1 MIIYRPYEKNTIW
14 REKMKKKFL
23 TLAMAAVMAIGLISN
38 PDVEAKAGTLDDM
51 ITSATSAIKSKGF
64 ELTAEGVKVTFD
76 AEMTTNFAW
85 DSPQFAVYT
94 AEDDTAANVVTD
106 VANANCYFVGR
117 SDNFASD
124 SAGNRWGLDNLYIKN
139 ANTYVFFGEYT
150 KTENVT
156 LEMSYTMTARLV
168 GDVAFVEFSGDTFT
182 SYSMVKVDTTKK
194 NYVSVIANYC
204 DITNISY
211 EALSE
216 KAETTSLDGI
226 TSTGYGTAL
235 TDAVEITDVPT
246 YLSCTTTAGGT
257 ENYHGPCVFVYNGE
271 KQCAA
276 ICCDTRLNTIEGYSP
291 TLTASFGGDWALWND
306 RLAEGA
312 GTGVI
317 AWVDGTDVVVIFGT
331 NTFGSKVVI
340 PGINAED
347 GVSLKMSVD
356 NATLS
361 NIKVVKE
368 VEVVE
373 EPSTDAPTQAPS
385 TDDTQAPTTVPS
397 ANGKD
402 PEVVTTAPSGEKDTT
417 AAEKDTTAAVGEK
430 DTTAAGQK
438 DTTAAGEKDTTAEQ
452 QTTTVDS
459 TNIAVSDE
467 EAAKLEDSAKVEGD
481 KLDKD
486 VALKVS
492 KVEDKVVEAV
502 KEAAKEVL
510 KDKVYAA
517 VDLKLVKGTEVV
529 QANGDVKVTINV
541 PEKVKNAKV
550 VEVFRLD
557 ADKLVSLGKADV
569 KDGKIS
575 FTTNHFS
582 TYVFAD
588 VTPAAT
594 DSEPGGDTAPV
605 MMLLAIAAVAG
616 AAVVASKKKNVT
628 E

>member
-14 REKMKKKFL
+14 REKMKKKLLAVVMSVTMAAGVYVAMPAEEAKAESESTLENGLVAEYLFDGDFADELDEDSVAKTYGTDGATKLVANDSERGNVVSLAGGIITHTEVPNCGENKNL
-23 TLAMAAVMAIGLISN
+23 TWFKKTAPSGIELPDSIIEGNNYSDGITISMWLKSSTGNDAYASILDISDQNGDFSWGHIAMAAAPQFRYNGWALSGVSGNDWFEIGNDPAANKTSFVGDEGWELLTITIS
-38 PDVEAKAGTLDDM
+38 D
-51 ITSATSAIKSKGF
+51 SK
-64 ELTAEGVKVTFD
+64 VVVYFD
-76 AEMTTNFAW
+76 AE
-85 DSPQFAVYT
+85 AVIT
-94 AEDDTAANVVTD
+94 SDDANHTSRLMGFIANLAKSGRATFRMGVFQTPGDWNWSWNAYAGFMDDVRVWNRALTAAEVGELVD
-106 VANANCYFVGR
+106 VAA
-117 SDNFASD
+117 
-124 SAGNRWGLDNLYIKN
+124 
-139 ANTYVFFGEYT
+139 
-150 KTENVT
+150 
-156 LEMSYTMTARLV
+156 
-168 GDVAFVEFSGDTFT
+168 DT
-182 SYSMVKVDTTKK
+182 
-194 NYVSVIANYC
+194 SV
-204 DITNISY
+204 
-211 EALSE
+211 
-216 KAETTSLDGI
+216 
-226 TSTGYGTAL
+226 
-235 TDAVEITDVPT
+235 VP
-246 YLSCTTTAGGT
+246 
-257 ENYHGPCVFVYNGE
+257 
-271 KQCAA
+271 
-276 ICCDTRLNTIEGYSP
+276 
-291 TLTASFGGDWALWND
+291 
-306 RLAEGA
+306 
-312 GTGVI
+312 
-317 AWVDGTDVVVIFGT
+317 
-331 NTFGSKVVI
+331 
-340 PGINAED
+340 
-347 GVSLKMSVD
+347 
-356 NATLS
+356 
-361 NIKVVKE
+361 
-368 VEVVE
+368 VE
-373 EPSTDAPTQAPS
+373 EPTTEAPTQAPAQNPGA
-385 TDDTQAPTTVPS
+385 DDTQASTTVPS

-402 PEVVTTAPSGEKDTT
+402 PEVVTTAPSGEG
-417 AAEKDTTAAVGEK
+417 EKDTTAAVGEK

-510 KDKVYAA
+510 KDKVYAT

-550 VEVFRLD
+550 IEVFRLD

-588 VTPAAT
+588 VTPVAT